1 MPDIKR
7 LTFTGNIAHL
17 YYDDGSILRL
27 IPSVN
32 NQWVPTTG
40 TAPPPPPPPP
50 TGTQADI
57 VAWLAAHE
65 SAFAYSQ
72 ASGRLDPIT
81 SGYTDCSG
89 LVHYVYLTVAGV
101 EIGTWTG
108 AQQGSGTIIQEGS
121 AGAVPTESGMVEA
134 DLVFFNWSG
143 PNSNFDDV
151 KTYVG
156 SNQLES
162 HGGPGVGPT
171 IKSLSGV
178 CAGAYEWRVR
188 RYIT

>member
-1 MPDIKR
+1 MALVKR
-7 LTFTGNIAHL
+7 LTFTGDIGHL
-17 YYDDGSILRL
+17 YFDDGSILTML
-27 IPSVN
+27 PGTT
-32 NQWVPTTG
+32 NQWIAGGFTG
-40 TAPPPPPPPP
+40 DITPAP
-50 TGTQADI
+50 TGTRADI

-72 ASGRLDPIT
+72 ASGRLNPVS

-89 LVHYVYLTVAGV
+89 LTYYVYKVVAGLD
-101 EIGTWTG
+101 IGTWTG

-121 AGAVPTESGMVEA
+121 AGAVPVESGLLAA

-171 IKSLSGV
+171 IKSLSAV
-178 CAGAYEWRVR
+178 CAGAYNWRVR
-188 RYIT
+188 RYIP